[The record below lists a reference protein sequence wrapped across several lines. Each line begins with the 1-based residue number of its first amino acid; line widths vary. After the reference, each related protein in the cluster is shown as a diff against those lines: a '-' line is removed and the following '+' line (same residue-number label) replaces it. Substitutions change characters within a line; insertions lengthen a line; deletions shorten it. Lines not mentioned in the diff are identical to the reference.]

1 MTQRYNFQPYDFT
14 LTPGGSQTILVMGEY
29 FRIQSATG
37 AVTVTVEGY
46 GKLPGLL
53 TGQGLQRVPYSRLI
67 LTDASGAANAG
78 VILCSGAEF
87 VDNRTYGVNSLD
99 APTIAALK
107 LSTPRPE
114 AATGFLNYQGSVAA
128 NAPLVMFTPASNP
141 NGVILQSAFMTDF
154 QISIGIL
161 ACGFIA
167 KNAAPANALDGQV
180 VLAPHLDA
188 AVPATGYWHSGQLN
202 QPVLIPAGL
211 GLYFVSDTATNV
223 SSTRRIAWRAL

>member
-29 FRIQSATG
+29 FRIQAATG

-99 APTIAALK
+99 NPTIVGLK
-107 LSTPRPE
+107 TPLIH
-114 AATGFLNYQGSVAA
+114 TGFTNVIGALAANTPEVIFSPAA
-128 NAPLVMFTPASNP
+128 NANGAIVLSAECSDFGTACPGLFFLARGFAPTTQIDGLSVLRAPLVSQGASGFFAYASMF
-141 NGVILQSAFMTDF
+141 
-154 QISIGIL
+154 
-161 ACGFIA
+161 
-167 KNAAPANALDGQV
+167 
-180 VLAPHLDA
+180 
-188 AVPATGYWHSGQLN
+188 
-202 QPVLIPAGL
+202 QPQYLPAGL
-211 GLYFVSDTATNV
+211 GLYFLVNAAASNGCQRSA
-223 SSTRRIAWRAL
+223 RFRLL